1 MKDCSIY
8 AGTNDNRFAALK
20 GDAMLMRIF
29 VILFSTAFACIIVA
43 MALEGAHNSLS
54 IFRIAHVIV
63 LFGMIMSFPSMFY
76 GYLRGSLYWED
87 GVRTY
92 RPYLKTALIASVT
105 NGAVW
110 GLVLGVPFM
119 ENGAGVFTLL
129 LAAFGLGGFVA
140 SAVSFAL
147 MQSIERNTATMVK

>member
-1 MKDCSIY
+1 
-8 AGTNDNRFAALK
+8 
-20 GDAMLMRIF
+20 MLMRIF

-54 IFRIAHVIV
+54 LFRITHVIV

-76 GYLRGSLYWED
+76 GYLRGSIYWEV

-92 RPYLKTALIASVT
+92 KPYLKTALIASIT

-119 ENGAGVFTLL
+119 EDGTWIFTLL
-129 LAAFGLGGFVA
+129 LIAFGLGGFVA
-140 SAVSFAL
+140 SAVAFAL
-147 MQSIERNTATMVK
+147 MQSIEKNAGKTAK

>member
-1 MKDCSIY
+1 
-8 AGTNDNRFAALK
+8 
-20 GDAMLMRIF
+20 MLMRIF

-54 IFRIAHVIV
+54 IFKIAHVII
-63 LFGMIMSFPSMFY
+63 LFGMIMSFPSMVY
-76 GYLRGSLYWED
+76 GYLRGSIDWEN

-92 RPYLKTALIASVT
+92 RPYLKTALIASIT

-119 ENGAGVFTLL
+119 EDGPWLFTLIL
-129 LAAFGLGGFVA
+129 IAFGLGGAVA
-140 SAVSFAL
+140 SAVAFAL
-147 MQSIERNTATMVK
+147 MQSLERGAGKPPDSIV

>member
-1 MKDCSIY
+1 
-8 AGTNDNRFAALK
+8 
-20 GDAMLMRIF
+20 MLMRIF

-54 IFRIAHVIV
+54 IFKVAHVIV

-76 GYLRGSLYWED
+76 GYLRGSIYWEN
-87 GVRTY
+87 GVRAY
-92 RPYLKTALIASVT
+92 RPYLKTALIASIT

-119 ENGAGVFTLL
+119 EDGTWIFTLL
-129 LAAFGLGGFVA
+129 LIAFGLGGAVA
-140 SAVSFAL
+140 SAVAFAL
-147 MQSIERNTATMVK
+147 MQSIEKSTGRTAG